1 MDGPWGFYA
10 KGNKLDGER
19 QMPYN
24 IIPMWNIKAK
34 KKDNKKSEQSKLN
47 KNKHIDTEERVVVTR
62 GKGVR
67 LGRAGEM
74 G

>member
-1 MDGPWGFYA
+1 
-10 KGNKLDGER
+10 
-19 QMPYN
+19 MPYN